1 MIDGIASEGFPEATI
16 APMNEAVVTDFVGDI
31 LKAMV
36 AHSNRTIHHDELILS
51 REKQIISK
59 DEEYGGN
66 MEFIVIHNI
75 DDEKARHVIVVE
87 AKRDALGKGLT
98 QLLLAMKS
106 MWETNN
112 DQKTVYGFVT
122 TATLWQLV
130 IFDGQRWKLSES
142 RIVLFG
148 NMFNEEDRWLKS
160 NTQLLDVI
168 YTILS
173 SL

>member
-1 MIDGIASEGFPEATI
+1 
-16 APMNEAVVTDFVGDI
+16 MNEAVVTDFVGDI

-66 MEFIVIHNI
+66 MEFIVTHNI
-75 DDEKARHVIVVE
+75 DDGKVRHVIVVE

-98 QLLLAMKS
+98 QLLLALKS

-130 IFDGQRWKLSES
+130 TFDGQIWKLSES
-142 RIVLFG
+142 MIVLFG
-148 NMFNEEDRWLKS
+148 NMPNKEDRWLKS